1 MLQAAAETER
11 KLPVL
16 VRGEAGTGAVRLR
29 DLVLQ
34 PTSTLVNGR
43 GVWRSNGGHNEDIV
57 LSWRARSDEWVLV
70 QRRPSGGDVLHARV
84 GGSGPGL
91 LPRGET
97 TWSIRGGEPNA
108 GQLTLSTGEEAD
120 AERMRQQVRS

>member
-16 VRGEAGTGAVRLR
+16 VRGEAGTGAVRLQ

-57 LSWRARSDEWVLV
+57 LSWRARSDEWVL
-70 QRRPSGGDVLHARV
+70 SGCNRA
-84 GGSGPGL
+84 GG
-91 LPRGET
+91 
-97 TWSIRGGEPNA
+97 
-108 GQLTLSTGEEAD
+108 
-120 AERMRQQVRS
+120 V